1 MIPKL
6 ILLQIIAHLLADYIF
21 QSHHWSNLK
30 RQKIVSLQHI
40 YHVVVVF
47 FCSYILSFDFH
58 FWGAALT
65 ITILHFGTDV
75 LKSYLQITAEKK
87 NKDFN
92 YFFYDQALHLIILA
106 TISGLYLHLY
116 SVNYMLD
123 IPYKTVFIAFG
134 FVLLSKPT
142 NIFMKNIFMIF
153 KIEIPID
160 DKCDE
165 NESEK
170 SLPNAGKLI
179 GIMERYLVFS
189 LILISQYAAVGLIIA
204 AKSILRYK
212 SSYKNEY
219 ILVGTL
225 LSFGF
230 ATLIGIYVA
239 SILQ

>member
-21 QSHHWSNLK
+21 QPHRWSNLK
-30 RQKIVSLQHI
+30 RKKIVSLQHI
-40 YHVVVVF
+40 YHAIVVF
-47 FCSYILSFDFH
+47 LCSYILSFDFH
-58 FWGAALT
+58 FWSAALI

-75 LKSYLQITAEKK
+75 LKSYLQITAKKK
-87 NKDFN
+87 NKDIN
-92 YFFYDQALHLIILA
+92 YFFYDQALHLIILT
-106 TISGLYLHLY
+106 TISGLYLHSY
-116 SVNYMLD
+116 SINYSINLAYNT
-123 IPYKTVFIAFG
+123 IFIAFG

-142 NIFMKNIFMIF
+142 NIFMKNIFLIF
-153 KIEIPID
+153 KIETPIED
-160 DKCDE
+160 TLDK
-165 NESEK
+165 NANEK

-189 LILISQYAAVGLIIA
+189 LILVSQYAAVGLIIA

-225 LSFGF
+225 LSFGI
-230 ATLIGIYVA
+230 ATLVGIYIFSVV
-239 SILQ
+239 

>member
-6 ILLQIIAHLLADYIF
+6 ILLQVIAHLLADYIF
-21 QSHHWSNLK
+21 QPHHWSNLK
-30 RQKIVSLQHI
+30 RQRIISVQHF

-47 FCSYILSFDFH
+47 FCSYILSFDFY
-58 FWGAALT
+58 FWSAAL
-65 ITILHFGTDV
+65 IISILHFATDV
-75 LKSYLQITAEKK
+75 LKSYLQIKAERK
-87 NKDFN
+87 NKGVN

-106 TISGLYLHLY
+106 TISGLYLHLN
-116 SVNYMLD
+116 SVNYIFD
-123 IPYKTVFIAFG
+123 IPYKIVFIAFG

-142 NIFMKNIFMIF
+142 NIFMKNIFVIF
-153 KIEIPID
+153 KIEIPND
-160 DKCDE
+160 NTQDE

-189 LILISQYAAVGLIIA
+189 LILVSQYAAVGLIIA

-225 LSFGF
+225 LSFGI
-230 ATLIGIYVA
+230 ATIIGIYVA
-239 SILQ
+239 SMLL

>member
-21 QSHHWSNLK
+21 QPHRWSNLK
-30 RQKIVSLQHI
+30 RQKIVSVQHI
-40 YHVVVVF
+40 YHVVMVF

-58 FWGAALT
+58 FWGAALI
-65 ITILHFGTDV
+65 ITILHFGIDV
-75 LKSYLQITAEKK
+75 LKSYLQITAERK
-87 NKDFN
+87 NKDIN

-106 TISGLYLHLY
+106 SISGLYLHLY
-116 SVNYMLD
+116 SINYIFDLSYNT
-123 IPYKTVFIAFG
+123 IFIAFG

-142 NIFMKNIFMIF
+142 NIFMKNIFAIF
-153 KIEIPID
+153 KIETPAGD
-160 DKCDE
+160 TPNE
-165 NESEK
+165 NASEK

-189 LILISQYAAVGLIIA
+189 LILVSQYAAVGLIIA

-225 LSFGF
+225 LSFGI
-230 ATLIGIYVA
+230 ATLTGIYISSV
-239 SILQ
+239 L